1 MILVCTRD
9 EYNNR
14 SVIFDFEG
22 RMAAKMMVLSEPM
35 LSPVKLITQ
44 CGKTM
49 DVSRSKSSSFP
60 HSYYKELVR
69 KPGKLQRNKQTSKY
83 LSLKVHDPAQSF
95 VL

>member
-1 MILVCTRD
+1 MILFCTRD

-14 SVIFDFEG
+14 NVIFDFEG

-49 DVSRSKSSSFP
+49 DVSRSNSSSF
-60 HSYYKELVR
+60 YYKELVR